1 MESMFME
8 NPNKA
13 TIYLSFELLMRL
25 YDQAQLTGKEL
36 HDAYGLKRNER
47 LFSESVTFF
56 DGHALDME
64 LVVGEEDEKPE
75 LHVMLV
81 SETGAVIADVSED
94 YGNDAILGTFSAD
107 DEETGNSYSVTV
119 SIKRCAI
126 PINKTNHENGEVI
139 TAYCDSSW
147 LVEEFNDEDES
158 LLEFLHNYTTDESAE
173 LLALAKLNNA
183 IAFEI
188 CEEEDEPFTCNP
200 KDAWKLEAFADA
212 ISGFLNKEFPEAS
225 KALDAFLNL

>member
-25 YDQAQLTGKEL
+25 YDQVQLTGKEL
-36 HDAYGLKRNER
+36 YDAYGLKRNER

-107 DEETGNSYSVTV
+107 NEETSNSYSVTV

-126 PINKTNHENGEVI
+126 PINKTDYESDEVT
-139 TAYCDSSW
+139 TAYCDSDW
-147 LVEEFNDEDES
+147 LVKKFSKDDENLLKFLHEYTSDES
-158 LLEFLHNYTTDESAE
+158 SELIALAE
-173 LLALAKLNNA
+173 LDGA
-183 IAFEI
+183 IAFEF
-188 CEEEDEPFTCNP
+188 CEGDDEPFVCNG
-200 KDAWKLEAFADA
+200 KDAWKYEAFADA
-212 ISGFLNKEFPEAS
+212 ISGFLNKEYPEAS

>member
-1 MESMFME
+1 MENMFME
-8 NPNKA
+8 APNKA
-13 TIYLSFELLMRL
+13 TVYLSFELLMRL
-25 YDQAQLTGKEL
+25 YEQAQLTGKEL
-36 HDAYGLKRNER
+36 YNAYGLKRNE
-47 LFSESVTFF
+47 LLLSESVEFF
-56 DGHALDME
+56 DGYTMDLK

-81 SETGAVIADVSED
+81 SETGAVVADVSED
-94 YGNDAILGTFSAD
+94 YDNDAILGTFSAD

-126 PINKTNHENGEVI
+126 PINKTNPENGEVI

-173 LLALAKLNNA
+173 LLAFAELNNA

-200 KDAWKLEAFADA
+200 KDAWKFEAFADA
-212 ISGFLNKEFPEAS
+212 ISGFLNKDFPEAS
-225 KALDAFLNL
+225 KALDAFLGL